1 MAMNDEPV
9 SPGLDILTLAD
20 LQDQLLIVVSDL
32 SRLQVLLD
40 EACTSLLD
48 GFHGTRNEIH
58 SLAAGDGPA
67 GERALATIEGAVT
80 SLQFQDL
87 ANQLLDHARSR
98 LAHVGDRLAAEAF
111 GSDEDG
117 AAVIHQMPTRPNPVT
132 QSDMVA
138 GSVELF

>member
-1 MAMNDEPV
+1 MAVSEEPV
-9 SPGLDILTLAD
+9 PPGLSVLVLAD
-20 LQDQLLIVVSDL
+20 LQDQLLSVTSDL
-32 SRLQVLLD
+32 SRLQALLD
-40 EACTSLLD
+40 EACTSLLV
-48 GFHGTRNEIH
+48 GFHGTRNEIDA
-58 SLAAGDGPA
+58 LAAGDGTA
-67 GERALATIEGAVT
+67 GERALATVEGAVT

-98 LAHVGDRLAAEAF
+98 LAHVVDRLAAEAF

-117 AAVIHQMPTRPNPVT
+117 DAVIHQMPSRPNPVT